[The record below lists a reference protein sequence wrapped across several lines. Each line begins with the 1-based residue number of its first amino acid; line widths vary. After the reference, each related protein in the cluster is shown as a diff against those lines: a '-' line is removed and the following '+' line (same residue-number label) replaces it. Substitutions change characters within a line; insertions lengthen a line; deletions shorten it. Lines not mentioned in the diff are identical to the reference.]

1 MPSLEAFAGQSSNKV
16 VFTAEDTAGLIG
28 VSDTAFARTTK
39 AVTLSPTKISPG
51 GALTVTV
58 AGFTADSGEVSA
70 YNAEFTVT
78 MGTTNGGSD
87 ITLTG
92 TSVFPI
98 GADGSGTG
106 TVTVPPKAT
115 LLLLIVIALLVF
127 IIYTT
132 TRSDPSEIE
141 KRDSIRDLDKA
152 ILRQET
158 TLNDLSKDIQSFQD
172 PLDKL
177 KRYLSGGTLAGK
189 FGEWSLEA
197 IMQDIFH
204 SNQFEKNAEVI
215 KGSGKRVEFVLKMP
229 EGLLLPIDAKF
240 PSGLY
245 DNYLYAINQGDEKLV
260 KKSIDDIRRHV
271 LKDAIDIKE
280 KYIQVGITIDLG
292 VMYIPSE
299 ALMQLIDSI
308 DNLRE
313 EIFRDSRVLIMG
325 PNSLAAYLISVHM
338 GFRTLALNSRA
349 SETMEEFGK
358 LKKEFEKFGSS
369 TDDLL
374 KKADAML
381 KAVNEHA
388 TRERQM
394 HKAIKNMDQLDS

>member
-1 MPSLEAFAGQSSNKV
+1 MNLW
-16 VFTAEDTAGLIG
+16 L
-28 VSDTAFARTTK
+28 VSF
-39 AVTLSPTKISPG
+39 
-51 GALTVTV
+51 
-58 AGFTADSGEVSA
+58 
-70 YNAEFTVT
+70 
-78 MGTTNGGSD
+78 
-87 ITLTG
+87 
-92 TSVFPI
+92 
-98 GADGSGTG
+98 
-106 TVTVPPKAT
+106 
-115 LLLLIVIALLVF
+115 LLLIVIVLLAF
-127 IIYTT
+127 IIFTT
-132 TRSDPSEIE
+132 TRSDPSEVE

-245 DNYLYAINQGDEKLV
+245 DNYLYAINQGDEKIV

-280 KYIQVGITIDLG
+280 KYIQVGVTIDLG

-394 HKAIKNMDQLDS
+394 HKAIKNMDQRDS